1 MQTSLFIAKLLGPVF
16 LVVGA
21 ALLTRPEAFRALLR
35 EFVASGALMY
45 LAGFFGLIGG
55 LALVIV
61 HNVWALDWR
70 LVITLIGWASLVR
83 ALATIF
89 RPQAIVSIAD
99 RLIEYRGVFP
109 AAAVIDLVIGAA
121 LSYFGYLR

>member
-1 MQTSLFIAKLLGPVF
+1 MQTSLFVAKLLGPVF

-21 ALLTRPEAFRALLR
+21 ALLSRPEAFRALLR
-35 EFVASGALMY
+35 EFVASGVLMY
-45 LAGFFGLIGG
+45 MAGFLGLLGG
-55 LALVIV
+55 LALLIV

-83 ALATIF
+83 ALVTIF

-99 RLIEYRGVFP
+99 RLIEYKGAFR

-121 LSYFGYLR
+121 LSYFGYWA